1 MYDVQLCTYV
11 VHARYIPVT
20 SDLRMRNR
28 HVEVAYTVWLL
39 TAVTGPVEKADI
51 IQRLG
56 RVTCTACCHIEQTVV
71 SLIVDCM
78 HRLVTTPLQ
87 TPSSDRGKGTA

>member
-28 HVEVAYTVWLL
+28 HVEVAYCITGHNNILRD
-39 TAVTGPVEKADI
+39 VT
-51 IQRLG
+51 L
-56 RVTCTACCHIEQTVV
+56 
-71 SLIVDCM
+71 SL
-78 HRLVTTPLQ
+78 
-87 TPSSDRGKGTA
+87 TPSSLSHNFTGQRPPTSPLYTRLIILKISRLLDD

>member
-28 HVEVAYTVWLL
+28 HVEVAYCQVMYLSRDVYLCCMWKGQNFH
-39 TAVTGPVEKADI
+39 TG
-51 IQRLG
+51 
-56 RVTCTACCHIEQTVV
+56 
-71 SLIVDCM
+71 
-78 HRLVTTPLQ
+78 
-87 TPSSDRGKGTA
+87 

>member
-28 HVEVAYTVWLL
+28 HGEYRSDSRYIHKSFMQGVFFLL
-39 TAVTGPVEKADI
+39 SF
-51 IQRLG
+51 R
-56 RVTCTACCHIEQTVV
+56 
-71 SLIVDCM
+71 
-78 HRLVTTPLQ
+78 
-87 TPSSDRGKGTA
+87 

>member
-28 HVEVAYTVWLL
+28 HVEVAYCNDKSNGLKVF
-39 TAVTGPVEKADI
+39 
-51 IQRLG
+51 Q
-56 RVTCTACCHIEQTVV
+56 
-71 SLIVDCM
+71 
-78 HRLVTTPLQ
+78 
-87 TPSSDRGKGTA
+87 

>member
-28 HVEVAYTVWLL
+28 HVEVAYIRGDTSFVITYSYCCLFRHIL
-39 TAVTGPVEKADI
+39 DNYNFDLASI
-51 IQRLG
+51 ISNSIIASITLQPSYPDFN
-56 RVTCTACCHIEQTVV
+56 CC
-71 SLIVDCM
+71 L
-78 HRLVTTPLQ
+78 
-87 TPSSDRGKGTA
+87 

>member
-28 HVEVAYTVWLL
+28 HVEVAYFD
-39 TAVTGPVEKADI
+39 GM
-51 IQRLG
+51 
-56 RVTCTACCHIEQTVV
+56 TCIVIFIRNLSSKF
-71 SLIVDCM
+71 SLV
-78 HRLVTTPLQ
+78 Q
-87 TPSSDRGKGTA
+87 

>member
-28 HVEVAYTVWLL
+28 HVEVAYSRGYGGLMF
-39 TAVTGPVEKADI
+39 AV
-51 IQRLG
+51 IQR
-56 RVTCTACCHIEQTVV
+56 
-71 SLIVDCM
+71 
-78 HRLVTTPLQ
+78 
-87 TPSSDRGKGTA
+87 

>member
-28 HVEVAYTVWLL
+28 HVEVAYYSQVRP
-39 TAVTGPVEKADI
+39 AGSTGNNLSFTNK
-51 IQRLG
+51 
-56 RVTCTACCHIEQTVV
+56 
-71 SLIVDCM
+71 
-78 HRLVTTPLQ
+78 TPRTGL
-87 TPSSDRGKGTA
+87 

>member
-28 HVEVAYTVWLL
+28 HVEVAYIRGDTSFVITYSYCCLFRHPVNMFTLTILL
-39 TAVTGPVEKADI
+39 
-51 IQRLG
+51 
-56 RVTCTACCHIEQTVV
+56 
-71 SLIVDCM
+71 
-78 HRLVTTPLQ
+78 
-87 TPSSDRGKGTA
+87 